1 MRMFRRL
8 IVVAIAAVCAAP
20 VVGLL
25 KSPTS
30 ATAKAAVAAPATSIA
45 SVAVLPTEN
54 FSASSFSALLAAD
67 AVTAS
72 FAGAPFY
79 YFGDVNADG
88 VVDLFDFV
96 TLKSNLGI
104 TNGTRSQ
111 GDLTGDGIVG
121 LDDFAILKFWF
132 GAKSPFLP

>member
-1 MRMFRRL
+1 MTMFRRL
-8 IVVAIAAVCAAP
+8 IVIAIAAVVAAP

-30 ATAKAAVAAPATSIA
+30 TSAKAAVAAPATSIA

-54 FSASSFSALLAAD
+54 ASASSYSALLAAD
-67 AVTAS
+67 AVTNS
-72 FAGAPFY
+72 FSGAPFF

-88 VVDLFDFV
+88 IVDLFDFV
-96 TLKSNLGI
+96 ILKSNLGI
-104 TNGTRSQ
+104 VNGTRAQ

-121 LDDFAILKFWF
+121 LDDFAVLKFWF